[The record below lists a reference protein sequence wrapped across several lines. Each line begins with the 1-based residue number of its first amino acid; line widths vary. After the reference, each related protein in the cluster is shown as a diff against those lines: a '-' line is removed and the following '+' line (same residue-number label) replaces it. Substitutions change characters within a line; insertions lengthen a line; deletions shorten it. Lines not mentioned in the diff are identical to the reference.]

1 VIYKEL
7 KLPFYIKA
15 TIFLVGLFALVTMLY
30 IAQRIIIPIIFAVI
44 IAIVLHP
51 VVNFFL
57 RKKINRVLAIVL
69 TLFLAFSVISAFVIL
84 LFSQAIRFSESLPM
98 LVDKFTVILNQ
109 AITWVSGFFDIN
121 PQNIH
126 DWITKTKG
134 ELINTGSD
142 AIGQALVT
150 VGNGIVILF
159 LFPIYIFLILFYQP
173 LLIEFIRRIFGIS
186 NKKYVNEI
194 ITQTKTLIQ
203 RYIRGLLYEA
213 AIVATLYSAGLLIIG
228 IDYAIL
234 LGLIAALLNIIP
246 YIGGVIAASLFMI
259 VAITTKNSASY
270 PLMVLALYITIHL
283 IDNNFIIPKV
293 VASKVKLNALIS
305 IIVIITA
312 SALFG
317 IPGMIICIPVT
328 GIVKLIFDHI
338 EPLKPWGFLLGNTM
352 PPLLKIK
359 PIRLRRIKHKSL
371 ELYSKN

>member
-1 VIYKEL
+1 MIYKEL